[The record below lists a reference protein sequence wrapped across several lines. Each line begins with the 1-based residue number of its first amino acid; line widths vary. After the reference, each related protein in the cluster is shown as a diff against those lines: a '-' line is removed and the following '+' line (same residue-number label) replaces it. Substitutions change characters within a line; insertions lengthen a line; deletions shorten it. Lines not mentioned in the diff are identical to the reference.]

1 MSAWNFPALENP
13 LQTPWPGT
21 LGRLRVF
28 CYLAGA
34 PFRLVFSLDL
44 HLPPEQNKSEPN
56 LGTQAGRVRLSRS
69 CLCLLPRAWKE
80 RDVSYEARLGGA
92 ASHCPLP
99 GLVLVPSPASR
110 ESPGPRLFPVM
121 VCPPNVSLSFS
132 VSLRS
137 ASSGSLPSW
146 VRCLRGEPRS
156 CYPLQQTPPD
166 FLIIQTQ

>member
-44 HLPPEQNKSEPN
+44 HLPPEQNKSEPD

-69 CLCLLPRAWKE
+69 CLCLFSCLLAVTPRRNYFNRCPTALPNPQGGKILGSCLLM
-80 RDVSYEARLGGA
+80 VPGVINSQARGK
-92 ASHCPLP
+92 
-99 GLVLVPSPASR
+99 
-110 ESPGPRLFPVM
+110 
-121 VCPPNVSLSFS
+121 
-132 VSLRS
+132 
-137 ASSGSLPSW
+137 
-146 VRCLRGEPRS
+146 
-156 CYPLQQTPPD
+156 
-166 FLIIQTQ
+166 I